1 MQIAP
6 EVALAFRSMAR
17 HRLRTFLMMAG
28 VIVGIASLTVL
39 NSIGEATKAATMKR
53 FKNMVGTFDTILIRP
68 GAGRTRGMVS
78 LTNVPA
84 TLKFDDVEAILSSVP
99 DVKQIAELQNAFDMD
114 VKYRDRAISTAVFGI
129 SPNWLELRGDEVS
142 QGSIFSVEEEEALA
156 RVAILGADAEAHL
169 FPSESSIGKT
179 IRIGE
184 VPFQVEGV
192 LKARGAGPGG
202 GSLDDLILIPVSTAS
217 KRLFNRDFLTMLIV
231 QLRDPNRSDAAV
243 QGLTSLLRERHHLP
257 PSALD
262 DFTVSNPRAV
272 MAQVTKM
279 GSTLSKTLEGV
290 AVLAMLIGGV
300 VIMAL
305 MLIGVSE
312 RRREIGIRRCVGAS
326 RVDILLQFLL
336 EALTISCA
344 GGIVGVIVALAGTS
358 IAARLQ
364 NLPVVLVWDVVGVSA
379 ALSLALGVL
388 FGIYPAWKAAHI
400 DPIAALRA

>member
-6 EVALAFRSMAR
+6 EVVLAFRSMAR
-17 HRLRTFLMMAG
+17 HRLRTFLMMLG
-28 VIVGIASLTVL
+28 VIIGISSLTVL
-39 NSIGEATKAATMKR
+39 NSIGEATRQEAMKR
-53 FKNMVGTFDTILIRP
+53 FKNMVGTFDTIIILP

-84 TLKFDDVEAILSSVP
+84 TLKFDDVEAILSNVP
-99 DVKQIAELQNAFDMD
+99 GVKQVAELQNAFDMD
-114 VKYRDRAISTAVFGI
+114 VKVRDRALSTAVFGV
-129 SPNWLELRGDEVS
+129 SSNWLELRGDEVAE
-142 QGSIFSVEEEEALA
+142 GRIFSADDEKALA
-156 RVAILGADAEAHL
+156 RVAILGADVQTHL
-169 FPSESSIGKT
+169 FPGESSIGKT

-184 VPFQVEGV
+184 VPFQIEGV
-192 LKARGAGPGG
+192 LKSRGAGPGG

-243 QGLTSLLRERHHLP
+243 QAVTSLLRERHHLP

-272 MAQVTKM
+272 MAQVTQM

-326 RVDILLQFLL
+326 RVDILLQFLW
-336 EALTISCA
+336 EALTISSL
-344 GGIVGVIVALAGTS
+344 GGAIGVALALAGTS
-358 IAARLQ
+358 VVARVQ
-364 NLPVVLVWDVVGVSA
+364 NLPLVLVWSVLATSA
-379 ALSLALGVL
+379 GLSLAVGVL
-388 FGIYPAWKAAHI
+388 FGIYPAWKAAHM

>member
-1 MQIAP
+1 
-6 EVALAFRSMAR
+6 
-17 HRLRTFLMMAG
+17 
-28 VIVGIASLTVL
+28 
-39 NSIGEATKAATMKR
+39 
-53 FKNMVGTFDTILIRP
+53 
-68 GAGRTRGMVS
+68 
-78 LTNVPA
+78 
-84 TLKFDDVEAILSSVP
+84 
-99 DVKQIAELQNAFDMD
+99 
-114 VKYRDRAISTAVFGI
+114 
-129 SPNWLELRGDEVS
+129 
-142 QGSIFSVEEEEALA
+142 
-156 RVAILGADAEAHL
+156 
-169 FPSESSIGKT
+169 
-179 IRIGE
+179 
-184 VPFQVEGV
+184 
-192 LKARGAGPGG
+192 
-202 GSLDDLILIPVSTAS
+202 
-217 KRLFNRDFLTMLIV
+217 
-231 QLRDPNRSDAAV
+231 
-243 QGLTSLLRERHHLP
+243 
-257 PSALD
+257 
-262 DFTVSNPRAV
+262 